1 MAKTTDLTVVQASMA
16 LDNIIGVLGRVRH
29 RITDGDLQG
38 AQGVLVVVMDV
49 DGFVAV
55 DKSEALTES
64 EAMNLASVTTHAMC
78 MKFMRD
84 DGDFGDAG

>member
-16 LDNIIGVLGRVRH
+16 LDNVIGVLSRVRH

-38 AQGVLVVVMDV
+38 SQGILVIIMDA

-55 DKSEALTES
+55 DKSEALS
-64 EAMNLASVTTHAMC
+64 DGEAMNLATVAQYAMC
-78 MKFMRD
+78 TKFMREEGLD
-84 DGDFGDAG
+84 DAG